1 MIDWVLIIG
10 LVFEKKKRGGGC
22 DDKPIF
28 IDLCQEDG
36 PVLLSDSSIVAVALP
51 AIPLEEKKIEEE
63 EEEGADK
70 ELYDAVTRNLSDLR
84 ISPVDVEANKQ
95 KMIDNLNEADETVV
109 EPTDKVESEEEEEEE
124 AVVAENQP
132 TIITIVG
139 NSFATNH
146 VDIKKMVVEKEG
158 FVYSQTLTKATTY
171 LISSDMPPTESAQKV
186 IQARKYGVPIR
197 GPLFLAGLLN
207 VDAI

>member
-1 MIDWVLIIG
+1 M
-10 LVFEKKKRGGGC
+10 
-22 DDKPIF
+22 
-28 IDLCQEDG
+28 CQEDG
-36 PVLLSDSSIVAVALP
+36 PVLLSDSSIFAVALP
-51 AIPLEEKKIEEE
+51 AIPLEEKKI

-95 KMIDNLNEADETVV
+95 KMIDNLKEADEAVV
-109 EPTDKVESEEEEEEE
+109 EPTDKVESEEEEE
-124 AVVAENQP
+124 AVVEENQH

-146 VDIKKMVVEKEG
+146 VDIKKMVVEKG

-186 IQARKYGVPIR
+186 IQARKYGVLIK
-197 GPLFLAGLLN
+197 GASFLAELLN